1 MKRKENMFLFP
12 LLLTAVCI
20 LFPRE
25 AGAQNETEKTFRH
38 SLAVQPFYWLNNGFR
53 IDYERQLTNPSHWL
67 QLSAIGYYV
76 EDENS
81 LWNAWWMQSDFPLNE
96 AWGAGLEVNYKYFP
110 LRNRE
115 YFPFRSREVYVSGGL
130 SSSHF
135 NVNYNTESIR
145 YLSYVENGLT
155 YYEPQWEQYE
165 TSQYFNRIGTNLC
178 AGVQSRPTKRF
189 LIDGYIGIGY
199 IYSFYGKD
207 KYPYN
212 DSNKLSYRGLTL
224 TAGLR
229 IGFRL

>member
-1 MKRKENMFLFP
+1 MKRKANIF
-12 LLLTAVCI
+12 LLLFTAVCI
-20 LFPRE
+20 LVSRE
-25 AGAQNETEKTFRH
+25 AGAQDETEKTFRNA
-38 SLAVQPFYWLNNGFR
+38 LAIQPFYWLNNGFR
-53 IDYERQLTNPSHWL
+53 VDYERQLKNPSHWL

-81 LWNAWWMQSDFPLNE
+81 LWNVWMLSDFPLNE
-96 AWGAGLEVNYKYFP
+96 AWGAGLEVSYK
-110 LRNRE
+110 
-115 YFPFRSREVYVSGGL
+115 YFPFRSRKLYVSGGL

-135 NVNYNTESIR
+135 NIDYRTESVR

-165 TSQYFNRIGTNLC
+165 ASQYFNRIGTNFC
-178 AGVQSRPTKRF
+178 TGIQTRPARRF

-199 IYSFYGKD
+199 VYSFYNKD
-207 KYPYN
+207 KYYPHNYL
-212 DSNKLSYRGLTL
+212 NKLSYRGFTL